1 MNKLTNQTLN
11 SHLLSFDPLNKKV
24 EIFQDHGVNK
34 MRYIEE
40 RQGVTVLENGDV
52 EFCYFA
58 PNAKEVQI
66 AGWGGSMSNEKIDLL
81 PEGNGYFSTIISGIN
96 PGFHYHDYFVD
107 GNTMINSLAP
117 VGYGGFRNVNFFE
130 IPKNSSDFYLIKD
143 VPHGS
148 VHMELYKSSV
158 SGRTKCCYVYTPPKY
173 DETTEKTYPVLYIQ
187 HGVGEN
193 ESGWLWQGKLNYII
207 DNLIAEK
214 ACKEM
219 IVVMNTGYA
228 FQEHENPVFFPG
240 DFDSELTKDCILF
253 IESKYRAK
261 TDRRNRAI
269 AGLSLGG
276 AQSTAIALKHKDLF
290 CALGVFSGM
299 FGGAK
304 SLAENSYS
312 LDLIFLSCGTGEQ
325 PMWKGISEADNLLN
339 KADINCIAMQFEG
352 FHEWH
357 VWRDSLREF
366 AKLLFKQDSDNYPA
380 AGTGLGGKPKET
392 RFYDINLSDE
402 AYNMRNIN
410 QSYNSYGL
418 NFDPVNRQLIFDVDE
433 NGNPAGRYK
442 EVRSGVEVN
451 KEGTVRFNFIAPN
464 AHKVEVSVFG
474 MQPIELK
481 KNDNYWEAEVSNIE
495 PGFHYHD
502 YIVDGSIAISQSAP
516 VGYGCFRPIN
526 FFEVPEPDFKYH
538 ELRDVPHG
546 TVTLEQYKSK
556 LDNGRTRCCY
566 VYTPPKYGTESKK
579 KYPVLY
585 LQHGGGENETGWVWQ
600 GKIANIMDNLLAEN
614 VCEEMIIVMNTG
626 YCFKEDGTSHPLMG
640 SLDEV
645 IVKDCIP
652 FIDKKYRTLTDRN
665 SRAMAGLSMGSIQTQ
680 KTVFANMDLFAW
692 AGLFSG
698 GLIIKNDEFDYS
710 NILCNKECYEN
721 TFKMLYVACGT
732 KDGHYED
739 TVNCIKK
746 VKNCGINLETFLE
759 YGYHDWTFWRH
770 CVKDFLTKVFKNNM
784 KL

>member
-1 MNKLTNQTLN
+1 MGKLTNQTLN
-11 SHLLSFDPLNKKV
+11 SHLLFFDPLNKKV
-24 EIFQDHGVNK
+24 EMFQDQGTHK
-34 MRYIEE
+34 MRYVEE
-40 RQGVTVLENGDV
+40 RQGITVMENGDV

-58 PNAKEVQI
+58 PDAKKVQV
-66 AGWGGSMSNEKIDLL
+66 AGWGGTMGNEKVDLL
-81 PEGNGYFSTIISGIN
+81 PEGNGYFSAVVSGIK

-107 GNTMINSLAP
+107 GNSMINSLAP

-130 IPKNSSDFYLIKD
+130 IPRDNDDFYLIKD

-158 SGRTKCCYVYTPPKY
+158 NGRSKCCYVYTPPKY
-173 DETTEKTYPVLYIQ
+173 EEAIEKTYPVLYIQ

-193 ESGWLWQGKLNYII
+193 ESGWIWQGKLHYIM

-228 FQEHENPVFFPG
+228 FKDHEDPVFFPG
-240 DFDSELTKDCILF
+240 DFDSELTKDCIPF

-261 TDRRNRAI
+261 TDRWNRAI

-276 AQSTAIALKHKDLF
+276 AQSNAIASRHKDF
-290 CALGVFSGM
+290 FGALGVFSGM
-299 FGGAK
+299 FGGVE
-304 SLAENSYS
+304 SLAENGFDF
-312 LDLIFLSCGTGEQ
+312 DLIFLSCGTGE
-325 PMWKGISEADNLLN
+325 PMWKGISEAESILK
-339 KADINCIAMQFEG
+339 KAGINCTAMQFEG

-357 VWRDSLREF
+357 VWRESLREF
-366 AKLLFKQDSDNYPA
+366 AKLLFCGCGGTSA
-380 AGTGLGGKPKET
+380 AGTQDGTKAAGEYYRT
-392 RFYDINLSDE
+392 QFYNINLAEE

-418 NFDPVNRQLIFDVDE
+418 DFDPVNRQLIYAFDE
-433 NGNPAGRYK
+433 NGKPAGRYK

-464 AHKVEVSVFG
+464 AHKVEVSIFG
-474 MQPIELK
+474 MAPIELK
-481 KNDNYWEAEVSNIE
+481 KKDEYWEAEVSDIE

-516 VGYGCFRPIN
+516 AGYGAFRAIN

-546 TVTLEQYKSK
+546 TVTMEQYKSQVE
-556 LDNGRTRCCY
+556 NGKTRCCY
-566 VYTPPKYGTESKK
+566 VYTPPAYGTNPNK

-585 LQHGGGENETGWVWQ
+585 IQHGGGENETGWVWQ
-600 GKIANIMDNLLAEN
+600 GKVAKIIDNLLAEGA
-614 VCEEMIIVMNTG
+614 CQEMIVVMNTG
-626 YCFKEDGTSHPLMG
+626 YCFKEDGTSHPLLG
-640 SLDEV
+640 SFDEI

-665 SRAMAGLSMGSIQTQ
+665 NRAMAGLSMGSMQTQ
-680 KTVFANMDLFAW
+680 KTVFANKDLFAW

-698 GLIIKNDEFDYS
+698 GLIVKNDEFDYS
-710 NILCNKECYEN
+710 DTLCNKESFEN

-732 KDGHYED
+732 KDFLYE
-739 TVNCIKK
+739 NCVSGIKEIQS
-746 VKNCGINLETFLE
+746 CGIKPETFLE

-770 CVKDFLTKVFKNNM
+770 CVKDFLTKLFR
-784 KL
+784 